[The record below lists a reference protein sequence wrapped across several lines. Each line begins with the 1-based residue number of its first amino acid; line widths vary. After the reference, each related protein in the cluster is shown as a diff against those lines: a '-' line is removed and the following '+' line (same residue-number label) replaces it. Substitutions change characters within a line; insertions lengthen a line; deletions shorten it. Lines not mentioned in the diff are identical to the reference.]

1 MSADSNTTL
10 VTLKS
15 ILHSFDDKRNNTTL
29 PTLPLDVRTA
39 TDWLKI
45 EPSIYR
51 TLCCPGCFKISS
63 PTVNLKLCDHRETLR
78 SRGCNAE
85 LFNHQKKP
93 IRQYSTQSFQE
104 WIIKFIQRNG
114 TEDLLRHSI
123 NSSNSSNDPS
133 FLALIAAVCD
143 LPAIRK
149 SIGYVSH
156 SSEMFCSFCYLPQS
170 QNLDLNYATW
180 PLRTIEGHKAE
191 SEAWKSA
198 TTHAQREDT
207 FKTYGVRWSVLNEL
221 RMISWHAMRVWCLKE
236 IASDLKDKKTT
247 EYSQPTTEDYF
258 DKDKYKQQ
266 REDERYSPPKNVSGI
281 NLRSLQDALMEINDN
296 IQADANLTS
305 DPCYFSTRDL
315 STIRWVIKHTE
326 IPSWLNQPSP
336 IFGDAAAGKV
346 CLADWISFFT
356 IFMPFAIVELDQNNQ
371 HKLVNL
377 WYHLAMLTDIAMDY
391 ITDQNKIHRYL
402 FHLTSYQSN
411 IAESHPHLNL
421 TPNQHMAY
429 HIPRQLQNFGPSN
442 FLASWH
448 FEQINGIL
456 QQCPTNNKIAQL
468 DFTLLK
474 HAGRASNLEFIE
486 EQPVQ
491 TKIEE
496 VFLSKFKNNY
506 KIPPYLYAR
515 LIGVLKLNKDQE
527 SRTKYVR
534 EYEQRGKLSPHEVPV
549 PTLAKTTHR
558 FKHLGLT
565 YTDSLGTG
573 SSSIEYTVSGITGPC
588 FGKIKKIFQTL
599 LCVHKGKHEVFTFFC
614 VQRLEKLSPQDQAK
628 NPYNSLCPDLNVHLF
643 YDPPSLPEKDGLR
656 HCDLITPQNII
667 YHTATFRH
675 DSKIFNTEHNLIAVK
690 SLSRGRHEKF
700 V

>member
-1 MSADSNTTL
+1 MNNVLFPL
-10 VTLKS
+10 VDEVKKLW
-15 ILHSFDDKRNNTTL
+15 L
-29 PTLPLDVRTA
+29 PGITALTRTYP
-39 TDWLKI
+39 D
-45 EPSIYR
+45 
-51 TLCCPGCFKISS
+51 G
-63 PTVNLKLCDHRETLR
+63 
-78 SRGCNAE
+78 
-85 LFNHQKKP
+85 
-93 IRQYSTQSFQE
+93 
-104 WIIKFIQRNG
+104 
-114 TEDLLRHSI
+114 LLVKV
-123 NSSNSSNDPS
+123 
-133 FLALIAAVCD
+133 ALIAAVCD

-491 TKIEE
+491 TKIDE
-496 VFLSKFKNNY
+496 VFLSKFKNDY

-534 EYEQRGKLSPHEVPV
+534 EYEQRGNLSPHEVPV

-558 FKHLGLT
+558 FKHLDLT

-573 SSSIEYTVSGITGPC
+573 SSSIEYTVPGITGPC

-599 LCVHKGKHEVFTFFC
+599 LCVHKGKHKLLFDMTS
-614 VQRLEKLSPQDQAK
+614 RDSTLSTISLLLSP
-628 NPYNSLCPDLNVHLF
+628 LVV
-643 YDPPSLPEKDGLR
+643 
-656 HCDLITPQNII
+656 
-667 YHTATFRH
+667 
-675 DSKIFNTEHNLIAVK
+675 AVMK
-690 SLSRGRHEKF
+690 
-700 V
+700 

>member
-1 MSADSNTTL
+1 
-10 VTLKS
+10 
-15 ILHSFDDKRNNTTL
+15 
-29 PTLPLDVRTA
+29 
-39 TDWLKI
+39 
-45 EPSIYR
+45 
-51 TLCCPGCFKISS
+51 
-63 PTVNLKLCDHRETLR
+63 
-78 SRGCNAE
+78 
-85 LFNHQKKP
+85 
-93 IRQYSTQSFQE
+93 
-104 WIIKFIQRNG
+104 
-114 TEDLLRHSI
+114 
-123 NSSNSSNDPS
+123 
-133 FLALIAAVCD
+133 
-143 LPAIRK
+143 
-149 SIGYVSH
+149 
-156 SSEMFCSFCYLPQS
+156 MFCSFCYLPQS

-180 PLRTIEGHKAE
+180 PLRTIESHKAE
-191 SEAWKSA
+191 SEAWKFA

-221 RMISWHAMRVWCLKE
+221 GYWDPTTFTVVEPMHLFSGMISWHAMRVWCLKE
-236 IASDLKDKKTT
+236 TASDLKDKKTA

-258 DKDKYKQQ
+258 DEDEYEQR
-266 REDERYSPPKNVSGI
+266 REDERYSPPENISGI
-281 NLRSLQDALMEINDN
+281 NLRSLQDALMEIDDN

-305 DPCYFSTRDL
+305 DPCYFSTKDL

-326 IPSWLNQPSP
+326 IPSWLNRPSP

-346 CLADWISFFT
+346 RSADWISFFT
-356 IFMPFAIVELDQNNQ
+356 IFMPFAIVELDWNNQ
-371 HKLVNL
+371 HELVDS

-391 ITDQNKIHRYL
+391 TTDQNKIHRYL
-402 FHLTSYQSN
+402 FHLTSYRTN
-411 IAESHPHLNL
+411 IAESHPHLNP

-474 HAGRASNLEFIE
+474 HAGRASNLGVLLESTQLPPLLSQLAPRLIQKKKLRSLIGEFIE

-491 TKIEE
+491 TKIDE
-496 VFLSKFKNNY
+496 VFLSKFKNDY

-515 LIGVLKLNKDQE
+515 LIDVLKLNKDQE
-527 SRTKYVR
+527 SRTKYVS

-675 DSKIFNTEHNLIAVK
+675 DSKRFNTEHNLIAVK